1 MSFKR
6 KNGSLNINLLDNN
19 NSKKNKTNQSTR
31 SNNQST
37 RSNSNQNYISN
48 KSMVFKNDSKN
59 GNRNNSSTGFGE
71 SYCFDDILMEPL
83 LSNVKSRRDI
93 NLEVDLG
100 NNGRHLYLKNPLIS
114 SPMDTVTE
122 DQMAI
127 KMSLKGG
134 LGIIHRFMT
143 IEEQV
148 SQVKKVK
155 RYLQYIIKN
164 PYLIDESESLLDLK
178 SKIESTGVST
188 YCVVSGLNT
197 TEDIFN
203 ESTANN
209 ISNMS
214 FRITRS
220 ISNSLSNES
229 HKQYNNQYKLLG
241 IITKR
246 DISFFNEFQPQNLN
260 VKVKDLMTPLKNIH
274 SITYNGNKF
283 KSLFKNGNYKS
294 RNFKKMIENAKN
306 LMMRH
311 KIEKIPILDE
321 NQYILGLITWKNI
334 NHYENNQ
341 NSASLDEYGRLLV
354 GAAIGIREDIQ
365 DNYKERLNKLMEED
379 VDLINVDVA
388 SGFNYHVIGVIQ
400 WIRKTYPNL
409 VIMAGSV
416 CESNGFIALGKA
428 GADCI
433 RVGIGNGSICSTR
446 LETGVG
452 KGQFSAITECFD
464 AAFYFG
470 KNNLY
475 HDMPKIICDGGS
487 LGKTG
492 NKMKALAAGCSGI
505 IMGKTLAATEE
516 SPGNVIFRNGR
527 RMKYYRGMASTM
539 ANLNKQ
545 EKLNGKG
552 NINTKFTAEG
562 VDTEIEMKG
571 SVVDIIDQILGGIK
585 SGMSYLGCHTV
596 PELFQKN
603 IDGVIKSNLVTPIGM
618 SESGIRVKKN

>member
-1 MSFKR
+1 MSYKR
-6 KNGSLNINLLDNN
+6 KNGELNIELLENN
-19 NSKKNKTNQSTR
+19 NSKKNKNNTPSKLMSFG
-31 SNNQST
+31 SNL
-37 RSNSNQNYISN
+37 
-48 KSMVFKNDSKN
+48 
-59 GNRNNSSTGFGE
+59 GE

-83 LSNVKSRRDI
+83 LSNVKSRKDI
-93 NLEVDLG
+93 DLGVDLG
-100 NNGRHLYLKNPLIS
+100 NDGRHLYLKNPLIS

-143 IEEQV
+143 IDEQV

-164 PYLIDESESLLDLK
+164 PYLIDASESLLDLK
-178 SKIESTGVST
+178 YKIESTGVST
-188 YCVVSGLNT
+188 YCVVSELNSS
-197 TEDIFN
+197 EDIFEEN
-203 ESTANN
+203 SINS
-209 ISNMS
+209 ISNINI
-214 FRITRS
+214 RITRS
-220 ISNSLSNES
+220 ISNSLNNES
-229 HKQYNNQYKLLG
+229 NNNNNQYKLLG

-246 DISFFNEFQPQNLN
+246 DISFLDEFHSDISN
-260 VKVKDLMTPLKNIH
+260 VKVKELMTPIKNIH

-294 RNFKKMIENAKN
+294 RNFKKMISTAKD
-306 LMMRH
+306 LMTKH

-354 GAAIGIREDIQ
+354 GAAIGIREDIN
-365 DNYKERLNKLMEED
+365 DNYKERLIRLMEEE

-388 SGFNYHVIGVIQ
+388 SGFNYHVISVIQ

-475 HDMPKIICDGGS
+475 QDMPKIICDGGS

-552 NINTKFTAEG
+552 KINTKFTAEG

-571 SVVDIIDQILGGIK
+571 SVIDIIDQILGGIK
-585 SGMSYLGCHTV
+585 SGMSYLGCHNV

-603 IDGVIKSNLVTPIGM
+603 IDGVIKFNLVTPIGM
-618 SESGIRVKKN
+618 SETGIRVKKN

>member
-1 MSFKR
+1 MSYKR
-6 KNGSLNINLLDNN
+6 KNGQLNVNLIENN
-19 NSKKNKTNQSTR
+19 NSKKNKS
-31 SNNQST
+31 
-37 RSNSNQNYISN
+37 
-48 KSMVFKNDSKN
+48 
-59 GNRNNSSTGFGE
+59 NNSSKLMTFSNNLGE

-83 LSNVKSRRDI
+83 LSNIKSRKDI
-93 NLEVDLG
+93 DLSVDLG

-188 YCVVSGLNT
+188 YCVVSGLNL
-197 TEDIFN
+197 TEDIFD
-203 ESTANN
+203 ESITNN
-209 ISNMS
+209 ISNIS

-229 HKQYNNQYKLLG
+229 NKQYNKQYKLLG

-246 DISFFNEFQPQNLN
+246 DISFFNEFQSNN
-260 VKVKDLMTPLKNIH
+260 SVNSDNSNIKVKELMTPLKNIH

-294 RNFKKMIENAKN
+294 RNFKKIIATAKD

-365 DNYKERLNKLMEED
+365 DNYKERLNRLMEEE

-388 SGFNYHVIGVIQ
+388 SGFNYYVIGVIQ
-400 WIRKTYPNL
+400 WIRKTYPDL

-416 CESNGFIALGKA
+416 CERNGFIALGKA

-475 HDMPKIICDGGS
+475 QDMPKIICDGGS

-603 IDGVIKSNLVTPIGM
+603 IDGVIKFNLVTPIGM

>member
-1 MSFKR
+1 MSYKR
-6 KNGSLNINLLDNN
+6 KNGQLNVNLIENN
-19 NSKKNKTNQSTR
+19 NSKKNKS
-31 SNNQST
+31 
-37 RSNSNQNYISN
+37 
-48 KSMVFKNDSKN
+48 
-59 GNRNNSSTGFGE
+59 NNSSKLMTFSNNLGE

-83 LSNVKSRRDI
+83 LSNVKSRKDI
-93 NLEVDLG
+93 DLGVDLG

-164 PYLIDESESLLDLK
+164 PYLIDENDSLIDLK
-178 SKIESTGVST
+178 YKIESNGVST
-188 YCVVSGLNT
+188 YCVVSGLNSN
-197 TEDIFN
+197 EDIF
-203 ESTANN
+203 EENN
-209 ISNMS
+209 IDSMSNI
-214 FRITRS
+214 RITRS
-220 ISNSLSNES
+220 VSNTVGNES
-229 HKQYNNQYKLLG
+229 NKQYKLLG

-246 DISFFNEFQPQNLN
+246 DISFIGEFQSNN
-260 VKVKDLMTPLKNIH
+260 SDNSNIKVKELMTPLKNIH

-294 RNFKKMIENAKN
+294 RNFKKIIATAKD
-306 LMMRH
+306 LMTKN

-365 DNYKERLNKLMEED
+365 DNYKERLNRLMEEE

-400 WIRKTYPNL
+400 WIRKTYPDL

-416 CESNGFIALGKA
+416 CECNGFIALGKA

-516 SPGNVIFRNGR
+516 SPGNVIFRNGK

-545 EKLNGKG
+545 EKLNDKGK
-552 NINTKFTAEG
+552 INTKFTAEG

-603 IDGVIKSNLVTPIGM
+603 IDGAIKFNLVTPIGM
-618 SESGIRVKKN
+618 SETGIRVKKI

>member
-1 MSFKR
+1 MSYKR
-6 KNGSLNINLLDNN
+6 KNGQLNVNLIENN
-19 NSKKNKTNQSTR
+19 NSKKNKS
-31 SNNQST
+31 
-37 RSNSNQNYISN
+37 
-48 KSMVFKNDSKN
+48 
-59 GNRNNSSTGFGE
+59 NNSSKLMTFSNNLGE

-83 LSNVKSRRDI
+83 LSNIKSRKDI
-93 NLEVDLG
+93 DLSVDLG

-188 YCVVSGLNT
+188 YCVVSGLNL
-197 TEDIFN
+197 TEDIFD
-203 ESTANN
+203 ESITNN
-209 ISNMS
+209 ISNIS

-229 HKQYNNQYKLLG
+229 NKQYNKQYKLLG

-246 DISFFNEFQPQNLN
+246 DISFFNEFQSNN
-260 VKVKDLMTPLKNIH
+260 SVNSDNSNIKVKELMTPLKNIH

-294 RNFKKMIENAKN
+294 RNFKKIIATAKD

-365 DNYKERLNKLMEED
+365 DNYKERLNRLMEEE

-388 SGFNYHVIGVIQ
+388 SGFNYYVIGVIQ
-400 WIRKTYPNL
+400 WIRKTYPDL

-416 CESNGFIALGKA
+416 CERNGFIALGKA

-475 HDMPKIICDGGS
+475 QDMPKIICDGGS

-603 IDGVIKSNLVTPIGM
+603 IDGVIKFNLVTPIGM
-618 SESGIRVKKN
+618 SESGIRVKKK

>member
-1 MSFKR
+1 MSLKR
-6 KNGSLNINLLDNN
+6 KNGEININLLNN
-19 NSKKNKTNQSTR
+19 NDNIKKNRVSKNKTLCD
-31 SNNQST
+31 NNVSL
-37 RSNSNQNYISN
+37 NQNVNSAP
-48 KSMVFKNDSKN
+48 
-59 GNRNNSSTGFGE
+59 NNYNHNNNYGE
-71 SYCFDDILMEPL
+71 SFCFDDILMEPL
-83 LSNVKSRRDI
+83 LSNIKSRKDI
-93 NLEVDLG
+93 DLSVDLG

-134 LGIIHRFMT
+134 IGIIHRFMT

-148 SQVKKVK
+148 SQIKKVK

-164 PYLIDESESLLDLK
+164 PYLIDANDSLQDLK
-178 SKIESTGVST
+178 YKIEINGVST
-188 YCVVSGLNT
+188 YCVVSNLNNHNSDT
-197 TEDIFN
+197 FIE
-203 ESTANN
+203 NN
-209 ISNMS
+209 SNNLS
-214 FRITRS
+214 NSNFRITRS
-220 ISNSLSNES
+220 ISNSLNSELPQN
-229 HKQYNNQYKLLG
+229 YKLLG

-246 DISFFNEFQPQNLN
+246 DVSFINSFQNN
-260 VKVKDLMTPLKNIH
+260 HSNMKVKELMTPIKNIH
-274 SITYNGNKF
+274 SITYNSNNF
-283 KSLFKNGNYKS
+283 DSLFKNGNYKS
-294 RNFKKMIENAKN
+294 KSFKKMIKTAKD
-306 LMMRH
+306 LMMQH

-321 NQYILGLITWKNI
+321 NSFILGLITLKNI

-341 NSASLDEYGRLLV
+341 NSASLDDYGRLLV

-365 DNYKERLNKLMEED
+365 DNYKERLHQLMEEE

-388 SGFNYHVIGVIQ
+388 SGFNSNVINVIQ
-400 WIRKTYPNL
+400 WIRKNYPNL

-416 CESNGFIALGKA
+416 CEKNGFTALGKA

-452 KGQFSAITECFD
+452 KGQFSAISECFD

-470 KNNLY
+470 KNDLY
-475 HDMPKIICDGGS
+475 QDMPKIICDGGS

-492 NKMKALAAGCSGI
+492 NKMKALAAGCSGV

-552 NINTKFTAEG
+552 KINTKFTAEG

-571 SVVDIIDQILGGIK
+571 SVVDIIDQIIGGIK
-585 SGMSYLGCHTV
+585 SGMSYLGSHNI

-603 IDGVIKSNLVTPIGM
+603 INGEIKFNLVTPIGM